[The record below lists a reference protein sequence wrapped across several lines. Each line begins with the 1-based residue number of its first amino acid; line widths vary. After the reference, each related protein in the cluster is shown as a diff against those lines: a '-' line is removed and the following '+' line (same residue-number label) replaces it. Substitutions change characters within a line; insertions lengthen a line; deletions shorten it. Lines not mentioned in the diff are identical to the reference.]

1 MYEKTEGI
9 VLREIQYKDADKLLT
24 VLTRDFGKITVRGR
38 GIKSGRSKSKAAGQ
52 LLAFSEFS
60 LYENQGRYT
69 LTETTVKEMFHELRE
84 DIELLSLASYFAQV
98 AETVA
103 QENDPAGEL
112 LSLLLNCLYALSKL
126 RKDQMLVKAVFEFR
140 LACIIGFQPDL
151 RACAVCGGGCPDRFN
166 VSQGVLQCSYC
177 NGADLDGIR
186 LPISHGTLQA
196 LRYISACDSR
206 KLFSFSLSDSALHE
220 LAQVAEGYLMLRL
233 ERGFYTLDFYK
244 SLFI

>member
-9 VLREIQYKDADKLLT
+9 VLRETQYKDADKLLT

-38 GIKSGRSKSKAAGQ
+38 GIKSGQSKSKAAGQ

-69 LTETTVKEMFHELRE
+69 LTETTVKEMFPELRE

-103 QENDPAGEL
+103 QENDPSGEL

-126 RKDQMLVKAVFEFR
+126 KKPQALVKAVFVFR
-140 LACIIGFQPDL
+140 LACVIGFQPDL
-151 RACAVCGGGCPDRFN
+151 RECAVCGGECPDRFN
-166 VSQGVLQCSYC
+166 VSQGVLQCSAC
-177 NGADLDGIR
+177 RNADLEGIR
-186 LPISHGTLQA
+186 LPVSQGTLQA
-196 LRYISACDSR
+196 LRYLTLCDSK
-206 KLFSFSLSDSALHE
+206 KLFSFSISGNVLSE
-220 LAQVAEGYLMLRL
+220 LGQIAESYLMLRL

>member
-9 VLREIQYKDADKLLT
+9 VLRETQYKDADKLLT
-24 VLTRDFGKITVRGR
+24 VLTKDFGKITVRGR

-69 LTETTVKEMFHELRE
+69 LTETAVKEMFPELRE

-126 RKDQMLVKAVFEFR
+126 KKSQMLVKAVFEFR

-151 RACAVCGGGCPDRFN
+151 RACAICGGENPDRFN
-166 VSQGVLQCSYC
+166 VSQGVLQCSNC
-177 NGADLDGIR
+177 RNADLEGIR
-186 LPISHGTLQA
+186 LPISQGTLQA
-196 LRYISACDSR
+196 LRYLALCDSK
-206 KLFSFSLSDSALHE
+206 KLFAFVLSDESLRE
-220 LAQVAEGYLMLRL
+220 LGQISESYLMLRL